1 MPAAYFQPI
10 SPDVIGGTEAQL
22 PSDALGHF
30 IQAYSEGNAF
40 PSYEG
45 ARIALLGVG
54 EERGAV
60 GNIGCA
66 AAPDKIRCELY
77 RLKRHAQTLPVIDLG
92 NLRIGHTVS
101 DTYAAIATVV
111 HDLLTHKVIPVI
123 LGGSQ
128 DLTYGHYCGYKLSE
142 QIINIVSIDPRFD
155 LGLPEEPNNNETFL
169 GKIILEQP
177 NYLFNFSN
185 LGYQTYFTGVDNV
198 ALMKKMHFDT
208 YRLGQVQADVMETE
222 PVVRNADLVTVD
234 ISSVRQSDAPGCEQA
249 SPNGLYG
256 EELCQIMQYAGMSDK
271 LSGIGFYEYNPSF
284 DRQTQTAQLIAQAIW
299 YFLEGVSQRKL
310 DVPISNP
317 NSYLTYRVTLEEVD
331 QEITFIKSMKSDRWW
346 MKLPTDGARNRYLS
360 QHLLPCSYRD
370 YQQACN
376 NEVPERWWNAVH
388 KMV

>member
-1 MPAAYFQPI
+1 MPSAYFQPVAA
-10 SPDVIGGTEAQL
+10 DVIHGPDGTL
-22 PSDALGHF
+22 PSDAFGQF
-30 IQAYSEGNAF
+30 VQVYQEGGVF

-45 ARIALLGVG
+45 ARIALIGVG

-60 GNIGCA
+60 GNTGCA
-66 AAPDKIRCELY
+66 GGPDHIRRELY
-77 RLKRHAQTLPVIDLG
+77 KLKRHAQTLPVIDLG

-111 HDLLTHKVIPVI
+111 HDLLSHKVIPVI

-142 QIINIVSIDPRFD
+142 QIINIVSVDPRFD
-155 LGLPEEPNNNETFL
+155 LGLPEEPNNNQTYL

-185 LGYQTYFTGVDNV
+185 LAYQTYFTGVDNV

-208 YRLGQVQADVMETE
+208 YRLGQVQGDISEAE

-234 ISSVRQSDAPGCEQA
+234 ISVVRQSDAPGCGMA

-256 EELCQIMQYAGMSDK
+256 EELCQIMLYAGMSDK
-271 LSGIGFYEYNPSF
+271 LSGLGFYEYNPLF
-284 DRQTQTAQLIAQAIW
+284 DRHTQTAQLIAQAIW
-299 YFLEGVSQRKL
+299 YFLEGVFQRKL

-317 NSYLTYRVTLEEVD
+317 NSYLTYRVTLEELD

-346 MKLPTDGARNRYLS
+346 IKLPTDGARNRYLS
-360 QHLLPCSYRD
+360 QHLLPCTYKD

-388 KMV
+388 KMI